1 MVIKKIE
8 GANMKV
14 KILFV
19 LIILALVLNC
29 SHRASLLMEEQKR
42 YSPTAWESVEVY
54 STAPM
59 DKEYEEIGFVTV
71 NLPHHDGDKAKAELQ
86 KDAAKLGANAIINF
100 ELTLMLGRVVAK
112 GIAVKY
118 KE

>member
-1 MVIKKIE
+1 
-8 GANMKV
+8 MKV
-14 KILFV
+14 KILYFV
-19 LIILALVLNC
+19 LMFFALILNC
-29 SHRASLLMEEQKR
+29 SHHASLLIGEQKI
-42 YSPTAWESVEVY
+42 YPFTAWESVEVY

-59 DKEYEEIGFVTV
+59 DKEYEEIGIVTV
-71 NLPHHDGDKAKAELQ
+71 NLHHHDGDKAKAELQ

-100 ELTLMLGRVVAK
+100 ELNLMLGRVVVK

>member
-1 MVIKKIE
+1 MN
-8 GANMKV
+8 A
-14 KILFV
+14 KILFFV
-19 LIILALVLNC
+19 LIISALIFNC
-29 SHRASLLMEEQKR
+29 SHHASLLIEEQKS
-42 YSPTAWESVEVY
+42 YSPIAWESVEVY

-59 DKEYEEIGFVTV
+59 DKEYEGIGLVTV

-86 KDAAKLGANAIINF
+86 KDAAQMGGNAIINF

-112 GIAVKY
+112 GMAVKY